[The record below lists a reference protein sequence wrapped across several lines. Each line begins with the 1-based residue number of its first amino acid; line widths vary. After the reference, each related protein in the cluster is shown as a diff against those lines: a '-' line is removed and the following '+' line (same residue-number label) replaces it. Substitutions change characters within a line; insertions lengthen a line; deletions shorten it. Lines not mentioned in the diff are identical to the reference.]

1 MILKNY
7 GEALQQQ
14 LQEQAELQLQ
24 LQQHLEQEI
33 YPWLA
38 WVSKKNII
46 RIKKKS
52 LGSKKNIRI
61 KKYSPWFNSSVFKF
75 AVIFR
80 GNLSKSH
87 GDFMK
92 VMDVEQRLQR
102 SFWDGMSY
110 GIS

>member
-33 YPWLA
+33 DP
-38 WVSKKNII
+38 
-46 RIKKKS
+46 R
-52 LGSKKNIRI
+52 
-61 KKYSPWFNSSVFKF
+61 FNSSVFKF

-80 GNLSKSH
+80 GNFSKSH

-102 SFWDGMSY
+102 SFLDGMSY